1 VRSGSG
7 PWRILA
13 ALILVTTASV
23 ALAEPATLCS
33 LSYFP
38 TPIGVTLTDGGD
50 PLIVVESGSA
60 VREVA
65 VFEAEPVER
74 TASTGLA
81 PPPVR
86 NAEVWRVVRAGDDRD
101 SFEVGAAAAGYR
113 ELTALGAQLD
123 PDSYY
128 LVVAID
134 EAGEEID
141 TALFVPSELAA
152 GEYTQGLSGSVY
164 RGDEGG
170 FRGWVSDPCGTDD
183 DLLYYAAILLSLGV
197 IVVLGLAWN
206 RRSVRRSL
214 PPPPP
219 AMAGGR

>member
-1 VRSGSG
+1 MRSGSG
-7 PWRILA
+7 PWRIVA
-13 ALILVTTASV
+13 ALILVITTSV
-23 ALAEPATLCS
+23 VLAEPATACTLR
-33 LSYFP
+33 YFP
-38 TPIGVTLTDGGD
+38 TPIGVTLTDGGN

-81 PPPVR
+81 LPPVR
-86 NAEVWRVVRAGDDRD
+86 NAEVWRVVRESEDRD
-101 SFEVGAAAAGYR
+101 SFEVGTAAAGYR

-123 PDSYY
+123 PDHYY

-134 EAGEEID
+134 EEGEEID
-141 TALFVPSELAA
+141 TALFIPCELAA

-164 RGDEGG
+164 SGDEAG
-170 FRGWVSDPCGTDD
+170 FRDWVSDPCGTVD
-183 DLLYYAAILLSLGV
+183 DLLFYAAILLSLSV
-197 IVVLGLAWN
+197 VVVLGLAWN

-219 AMAGGR
+219 AINEGP